1 MALSV
6 QTPRNQTNGLLD
18 SLSAFLFPGQGSQE
32 VGMGRDLYESS
43 PAARR
48 IFDDADK
55 ALGTSLTQIMFDGP
69 AEELDRTV
77 NSQAAIFAVS
87 LACLAATNEQ
97 IEQTLGGDAHARFI
111 AGHSLGEYT
120 ALVAGGV
127 LDPAE
132 AIWLVRERGR
142 LMQEACEQ
150 SQGTMAAIL
159 GLPEATVEMV
169 CRETGV
175 QIANINS
182 PGQIVISGEES
193 AVAKARE
200 LASTRGAKRTIPL
213 RVSGAFHS
221 YLMEPALNG
230 MMKALEGV
238 HFRNPVT
245 PIIANCSGKPL
256 TSSSD
261 AKEELVQ
268 QLCGCVL
275 WQDSINYM
283 INAGV
288 TNFIEF
294 GPGRVLSG
302 LVKRIA
308 DNANTLCVTDLK
320 SAQDIA
326 NGSSE
331 VM

>member
-6 QTPRNQTNGLLD
+6 QTPRNKTNGLLD
-18 SLSAFLFPGQGSQE
+18 SRSAFLFPGQGSQE

-48 IFDDADK
+48 IFDEADQ
-55 ALGTSLTQIMFDGP
+55 ALGIPLTQIMFDGP
-69 AEELDRTV
+69 AEELERTI
-77 NSQAAIFAVS
+77 NSQPAIFAVS

-97 IEQTLGGDAHARFI
+97 TDQTLGVGAQARFL

-120 ALVAGGV
+120 ALAAAGV

-150 SQGTMAAIL
+150 RHGTMAAIL
-159 GLPEATVEMV
+159 GLPEDMVEKV
-169 CRETGV
+169 CRETGA

-182 PGQIVISGEES
+182 PDQIVISGEES

-200 LASTRGAKRTIPL
+200 LASTLGAKRTIPL

-221 YLMEPALNG
+221 HLMEPALNG
-230 MMKALEGV
+230 MMKVLESV
-238 HFRNPVT
+238 HFRNPAT
-245 PIIANCSGKPL
+245 PVIANCSGKPL

-261 AKEELVQ
+261 VKEELVQ
-268 QLCGCVL
+268 QLCGCVR

-283 INAGV
+283 LDAGV

-294 GPGRVLSG
+294 GPSRVLSG

-308 DNANTLCVTDLK
+308 DNAHTLCVTDVK

-326 NGSSE
+326 NGRSE
-331 VM
+331 VV